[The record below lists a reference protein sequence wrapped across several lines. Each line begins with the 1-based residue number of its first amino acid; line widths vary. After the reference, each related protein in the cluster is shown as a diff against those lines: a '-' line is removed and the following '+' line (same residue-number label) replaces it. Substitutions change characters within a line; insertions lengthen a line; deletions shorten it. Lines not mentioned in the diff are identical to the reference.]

1 MHPSPSFANPRP
13 TDGSAETSLVDD
25 DGDDGDDGDV
35 PDGMLSSADPYTP
48 EEHRAERAHG
58 FEGLLRGESLRSHA
72 ASLGLVIEQNPSN
85 SIAFNKS
92 SAPFFLFV
100 TSGTKEYGR
109 IPPT

>member
-25 DGDDGDDGDV
+25 DDDV

-48 EEHRAERAHG
+48 EEHRAERSHG

-72 ASLGLVIEQNPSN
+72 ASLGLVIEQNPS
-85 SIAFNKS
+85 
-92 SAPFFLFV
+92 
-100 TSGTKEYGR
+100 Y
-109 IPPT
+109 